1 MKQKNLIT
9 VVTDHQIT
17 ADTIAKAIGANEK
30 HEGYYLGNGYAV
42 TWTGGA
48 IIEAA
53 FSPTE
58 SFVLS
63 TTMDCRLVYAH
74 NFKFAMRDYDNLVGY
89 KKTEQDKRQLATIKA
104 LWKMSRTVVNAM
116 RPDLSGD
123 LDFLSLY
130 YFIASPV
137 DVRRGWMPILT
148 KKAIVHAVNHG
159 PQNRKE
165 YEKWLSESIY
175 NHLVKLI
182 EADTELQG
190 SPIVEE
196 ISVTEAAKGAEAAG
210 VPAPVE
216 GETAICDNCVG
227 IIADEFPLFNLPA
240 LLIHS
245 AVELGFDH
253 EKTTKTA
260 YILYAK
266 KLISYPMVMQ
276 NTVPGGVWKLMK
288 GNMKTLR
295 YNSKWGRS
303 VNGAAPSKRHNFRHG
318 ENLCNGFGIVTTGL
332 HPTDLDRDEE
342 KLYNLIVK
350 RVIDAFEPTA
360 PANGRKPN
368 GKNKSRRNSRKPR
381 KTQTGVKN
389 A

>member
-9 VVTDHQIT
+9 VVTDHQLT
-17 ADTIAKAIGANEK
+17 ADTIAKAIGANET

-48 IIEAA
+48 IIEAT

-74 NFKFAMRDYDNLVGY
+74 NFKFAMRDYDHLVGY
-89 KKTEQDKRQLATIKA
+89 KKTEQDKKQLATIKA

-130 YFIASPV
+130 YFIACPV

-165 YEKWLSESIY
+165 YEKWLSESIH

-182 EADTELQG
+182 EADTELKG

-196 ISVTEAAKGAEAAG
+196 ISVTEAAKDAEVAG
-210 VPAPVE
+210 IPAPSV
-216 GETAICDNCVG
+216 GEYKNGDNYIG
-227 IIADEFPLFNLPA
+227 IVADESPLFNLPA
-240 LLIHS
+240 LLIQA

-253 EKTTKTA
+253 EKAIQTA
-260 YILYAK
+260 YVLYAK

-276 NTVPGGVWKLMK
+276 NTVPAGVWMLMK
-288 GNMKTLR
+288 ENLKMLR
-295 YNSKWGRS
+295 YNSKWGRF
-303 VNGAAPSKRHNFRHG
+303 VKEGGLSKRHNFLYG
-318 ENLCNGFGIVTTGL
+318 ENLYNGFGIVTTGL

-342 KLYNLIVK
+342 KLYDLIVK

-360 PANGRKPN
+360 PANGRKPK
-368 GKNKSRRNSRKPR
+368 GKKKSRRYYRKS
-381 KTQTGVKN
+381 KAKG
-389 A
+389 

>member
-42 TWTGGA
+42 TWTNGQLV
-48 IIEAA
+48 EAT
-53 FSPTE
+53 FSPQE

-63 TTMDCRLVYAH
+63 TTMASRLAYAH
-74 NFKFAMRDYDNLVGY
+74 NFKFAMRNYDHLVGY
-89 KKTEQDKRQLATIKA
+89 KKSAEDTRQFEIIKA
-104 LWKMSRTVVNAM
+104 LWKMSLTVVNAM
-116 RPDLSGD
+116 RPDITGD

-137 DVRRGWMPILT
+137 ETRRAWLPVLK

-165 YEKWLSESIY
+165 YEKWLEESIY
-175 NHLVKLI
+175 NAIVQAA
-182 EADTELQG
+182 EECAELKG
-190 SPIVEE
+190 APTVEE
-196 ISVTEAAKGAEAAG
+196 IAEAEAAVDAECAG
-210 VPAPVE
+210 VPAPAAGERRE
-216 GETAICDNCVG
+216 GDNYIGLITDRC
-227 IIADEFPLFNLPA
+227 PLFNLPA
-240 LLIHS
+240 LMIQ
-245 AVELGFDH
+245 AACELDYTH
-253 EKTTKTA
+253 EKTILTA
-260 YILYAK
+260 YRLYAK

-276 NTVPGGVWKLMK
+276 NTIPGGVWKAMLRNIEM
-288 GNMKTLR
+288 LR

-303 VNGAAPSKRHNFRHG
+303 IPEGKPSKCHNFRNG
-318 ENLCNGFGIVTTGL
+318 ESVYNGFGIVTTGL
-332 HPTDLDRDEE
+332 HPTDLSRDEE

-350 RVIDAFEPTA
+350 RVIDAFA
-360 PANGRKPN
+360 SDSYGCGRKPKG
-368 GKNKSRRNSRKPR
+368 GKKKSRRYRKEKKV
-381 KTQTGVKN
+381 KTVKT